1 MKKKVLAALLAGAM
15 VVSLAACGNSGGGSK
30 DGDSGSDSSSSM
42 VVSWWGN
49 QTRNDRT
56 TEVINMYLED
66 HPGLS
71 IDGQFSEWDDYWNKL
86 ATSSAGNALPDVMQM
101 DYMYLDQY
109 VDNGLL
115 LDLTPYIED
124 GTLDMSNVPE
134 NIQESQK
141 VDGKTYAISLGTNAN
156 AMFYNKTALDEAG
169 ITVKDNMTLDEF
181 VDLCKEVK
189 EKTGLRTNLG
199 YSVESLPEFWCRA
212 DDIVLY
218 GDGKLGV
225 DSPDQ
230 LQTIF
235 DLEKQGIEE
244 GWHLDPSV
252 FTEITLKSTE
262 QDPLVYGT
270 DPDRMSWCAFSTSN
284 QLTAVQNAA
293 PEGMEIGITT
303 WPSPDPAKSNYL
315 KPSQLFSVSANCEDP
330 DAAVEFI
337 NWFINDEA
345 CNKVLLGER
354 GVPISTAISDAIASE
369 LSETDQAVVAY
380 INDVVTPNSSPIN
393 PPAPA
398 GANEFYD
405 ILTNLEEQVLYGQ
418 LEPADAAQQLFDQ
431 GNAALAS
438 AQ

>member
-1 MKKKVLAALLAGAM
+1 MKKKILAALLAATM
-15 VVSLAACGNSGGGSK
+15 VVTLAACGNSGETKGGGDDTS
-30 DGDSGSDSSSSM
+30 GDSSGM

-56 TEVINMYLED
+56 TEVINMYMEE
-66 HPGLS
+66 HPGLK
-71 IDGQFSEWDDYWNKL
+71 IDGQFSQWDDYWDKL

-109 VDNGLL
+109 VDNELL

-124 GTLDMSNVPE
+124 GTLDMSNVSE

-156 AMFYNKTALDEAG
+156 ALLYNKTALDEAG

-181 VDLCKEVK
+181 VDLCREVK

-199 YSVESLPEFWCRA
+199 YSVESIPEFWCRA

-218 GDGKLGV
+218 GDGKLGA

-230 LQTIF
+230 IQTMF

-244 GWHLDPSV
+244 GWHIDPSV
-252 FTEITLKSTE
+252 YTEITLKSTE

-284 QLTAVQNAA
+284 GLTAMQNAA
-293 PEGMEIGITT
+293 PEGVEIGITT
-303 WPSPDPAKSNYL
+303 WPSADPVKSNYL
-315 KPSQLFSVSANCEDP
+315 KPSMMFSVSANCEDP

-337 NWFINDEA
+337 NWFINSEE

-354 GVPISTAISDAIASE
+354 GVPTSVAVSEAISSE
-369 LSETDQAVVAY
+369 LSEVDQAIVTYV
-380 INDVVTPNSSPIN
+380 NDVVTPNSSPIN

-398 GANEFYD
+398 GANEFYN

-418 LEPADAAQQLFDQ
+418 LTPEEGAQQLFDQ
-431 GNAALAS
+431 GNKALAA

>member
-1 MKKKVLAALLAGAM
+1 MLLAGAM
-15 VVSLAACGNSGGGSK
+15 ALSLAACGGSGGGNDGGDSSGK
-30 DGDSGSDSSSSM
+30 DGKDM
-42 VVSWWGN
+42 IVAWWGS

-56 TEVINMYLED
+56 AEVISMYEEKE
-66 HPGLS
+66 GVT

-86 ATSSAGNALPDVMQM
+86 ATNSAGNALPDVIQM

-124 GTLDMSNVPE
+124 GTLDMSNISE
-134 NIQESQK
+134 NVQESQK
-141 VDGKTYAISLGTNAN
+141 VDGKTYAVSLGTNAN
-156 AMFYNKTALDEAG
+156 AMVYNKTALDDAG

-189 EKTGLRTNLG
+189 EKTGYRTNLG
-199 YSVESLPEFWCRA
+199 YSVESLPEFWTRA
-212 DDIVLY
+212 DDVVLY
-218 GDGKLGV
+218 QEGKLGV
-225 DSPDQ
+225 DSADQ

-252 FTEITLKSTE
+252 YTEITLKSTE
-262 QDPLVYGT
+262 QDPLVYGS
-270 DPDRMSWCAFSTSN
+270 DPDRMSWCAFTTSN
-284 QLTAVQNAA
+284 QLTAIQNAA

-315 KPSQLFSVSANCEDP
+315 KPGMLFSVSADCKDP
-330 DAAVEFI
+330 EAAVKFI
-337 NWFINDEA
+337 NWFVNDVD

-354 GVPISTAISDAIASE
+354 GVPTSTAVSDAIVSE
-369 LSETDQAVVAY
+369 LSETDQKVITF

-405 ILTNLEEQVLYGQ
+405 ILTNLEEQVLYGEI
-418 LEPADAAQQLFDQ
+418 EPADAAAQLLEQ
-431 GNAALAS
+431 GNEAMAKAAE
-438 AQ
+438 